1 MKSILVFSNGEKI
14 GDGIIKL
21 PLLNEIKRRLP
32 NHKLYWMTDHGNT
45 VYTTTL
51 KEIAN
56 KFIYKFF
63 EKANFNFFFSK
74 KISKKFDL
82 EKESFDIIFDTQKSV
97 FRTMTLKKIKH
108 NTFIS
113 GAASGFF
120 SDIKLS
126 KLIKNQKKY
135 YLENLYD
142 LLDLVVKMEVDKNF
156 NFPINQNIE
165 EILKKIFKKNYK
177 YAGIA
182 PGAGE
187 KNKIWPIGNFIE
199 VCCDLESKG
208 FVIVFYLGPDEKKI
222 QPLLKDKFK
231 TALFLEDHKLLNNY
245 QNIEI
250 IMASTKFLKFAL
262 SNDSGVSHMLSTN
275 HCSLIKLFGPKDSK
289 KFTPKMNKLI
299 TISADENNS
308 NKIEDIKISRVIDT
322 IDSLEDNNV

>member
-21 PLLNEIKRRLP
+21 PLLNEIKRRFP
-32 NHKLYWMTDHGNT
+32 NHKIYWITDQGNT

-51 KEIAN
+51 KGIAN

-63 EKANFNFFFSK
+63 EKANFNFFFSRK
-74 KISKKFDL
+74 VSKKFDM
-82 EKESFDIIFDTQKSV
+82 EKESFDIILDTQKSV
-97 FRTMTLKKIKH
+97 LRTLTLKKIKH

-120 SDIKLS
+120 SDIKLP

-142 LLDLVVKMEVDKNF
+142 LLDLIVKMEVDKNF

-165 EILKKIFKKNYK
+165 EILKKIFKKHYK
-177 YAGIA
+177 YVGVA

-187 KNKIWPIGNFIE
+187 KNKIWPIHNFIE
-199 VCCDLESKG
+199 VCCYLESKG
-208 FVIVFYLGPDEKKI
+208 FVLVFYLGPDEKEV
-222 QPLLKDKFK
+222 QQLLKDNFK
-231 TALFLEDHKLLNNY
+231 RALFLEDHELLNNY

-299 TISADENNS
+299 TISPDENNS
-308 NKIEDIKISRVIDT
+308 NKIEDIKISKVIDT
-322 IDSLEDNNV
+322 IDSLEDSNA